1 MHLGITSQVTI
12 TSKKGCMHPGITSQQ
27 NTNSGYHYTT
37 SKIMLSALRHYITGY
52 HYIKKRMYA
61 PRHYITA
68 KHQFRLPLHSKQNNV
83 KCT

>member
-37 SKIMLSALRHYITGY
+37 SKIMLSALRHYISS
-52 HYIKKRMYA
+52 KL
-61 PRHYITA
+61 
-68 KHQFRLPLHSKQNNV
+68 HQNKVILDSFNSQLLLG
-83 KCT
+83 